1 MQNNSGILVKKN
13 ELTSS
18 MEDYLEAI
26 YDLEM
31 EKGYATT
38 GEISSYLNINPAS
51 VTEMIQ
57 KLGRLGF
64 VRYERYRGVVLTS
77 KGKKAG
83 ESVKKRHDILSTFLM
98 LLGIDEETAERDACK
113 IEHDVDSKTLE
124 RLEKFVQFIQNA
136 PHDPK
141 WLKHFRH
148 YINTGKHPKC
158 DEE

>member
-1 MQNNSGILVKKN
+1 
-13 ELTSS
+13 

-38 GEISSYLNINPAS
+38 GEISSHLNINPAS

-64 VRYERYRGVVLTS
+64 VTYKKYRGVALTL
-77 KGKKAG
+77 KGRKAG
-83 ESVKKRHDILSTFLM
+83 ESIKKRHDILSTFLM
-98 LLGIDEETAERDACK
+98 LLGIDKETAERDACK
-113 IEHDVDSKTLE
+113 IEHDVDPITLD
-124 RLEKFVQFIQNA
+124 RLEKFVQFIQDA

-141 WLKHFRH
+141 WLKHFRY
-148 YINTGKHPKC
+148 YIKTGEHPKC
-158 DEE
+158 NKV